1 MEFTHSPFWV
11 QIWGFPFEHMSEDT
25 GKDIGSR
32 LGRYVETDTR
42 SWHFDQAKF
51 MRVRVELMVD
61 KPLRRGGYI
70 TSPKG
75 ARLWVT
81 FKYERLPIICFYCG
95 RIGHDARH
103 CAVPIDAQSQEPQ
116 YGDWLRA
123 NDTYKGNNERSKP

>member
-1 MEFTHSPFWV
+1 
-11 QIWGFPFEHMSEDT
+11 MSEDT
-25 GKDIGSR
+25 WKDIGSR

-70 TSPKG
+70 TSPDDT
-75 ARLWVT
+75 RMWVT
-81 FKYERLPIICFYCG
+81 FKYERLLVICFYYG

-103 CAVPIDAQSQEPQ
+103 CAVPIDA
-116 YGDWLRA
+116 
-123 NDTYKGNNERSKP
+123 